1 MSGTAVMRRTQREK
15 DAAHEE
21 GHHWTL
27 GRRVCSSRAR
37 GSVTVV
43 MVGVIASLL
52 ILTISGLLLASAVLA
67 SHRARAAADLAGL
80 AAAGVL
86 MRGGPGAAACDLAAQ
101 VAAMN
106 HGRMEDCLAF
116 GTEVQLRVAVPAGL
130 KGAGVATARSRAGP
144 SPGVAP

>member
-1 MSGTAVMRRTQREK
+1 M
-15 DAAHEE
+15 
-21 GHHWTL
+21 
-27 GRRVCSSRAR
+27 
-37 GSVTVV
+37 V
-43 MVGVIASLL
+43 MVAVIASLL

-106 HGRMEDCLAF
+106 HGRIEDCSAL
-116 GTEVQLRVAVPAGL
+116 GTEVRLRVVVPAGL
-130 KGAGVATARSRAGP
+130 KGVGVATARSRAGP

>member
-1 MSGTAVMRRTQREK
+1 MRTRYED

-21 GHHWTL
+21 GHQWPL
-27 GRRVCSSRAR
+27 GPQPGSSKAR

-86 MRGGPGAAACDLAAQ
+86 MRGGSGVAACDLAAQ

-106 HGRMEDCLAF
+106 HGRIADCLAS
-116 GTEVQLRVAVPAGL
+116 GTEVQLKVAVLAGV
-130 KGAGVATARSRAGP
+130 KGVGVATARSRAGP
-144 SPGVAP
+144 SPGGAP